1 MASGATTVKDPK
13 YYDLLG
19 VTPDAGDT
27 DIKKA
32 YKKMAIKFHPDKN
45 PDNPEAAEK
54 FKEISTAYEVLSDPN
69 KREIYNRFGEEGLK
83 GEMGG
88 SGASPFDI
96 FDQLFGMG
104 GGMGGF
110 PFGGNFTRR
119 SGPRKGEDVIHAL
132 KVTLEEL
139 YNGKT
144 SKLAVNKKIICP
156 KCDGKGVKK
165 AAAAKKCDN
174 CKGTGMKT
182 IVRQI
187 GPGMIEQRQQVC
199 PSCKGEGEV
208 VKDKDRCAEC
218 NGEKVIKERK
228 VLEVNVDK
236 GMQNNQKIAFTGEA
250 DEMPGTLPGDVIFVI
265 QEKEHELFKRQGEDL
280 YIEKSLKLV
289 EALCGFQ
296 FLITHLDGRKLHV
309 KSEVKD
315 IIRPGDIKAIPEEG
329 MPIYK
334 RPMEKGTLYIKFNIE
349 FPDPSY
355 LTPQH
360 RVELE
365 KILPPR
371 PILEIDANDTNIEE
385 VKLKEAA
392 PSTGGKHGAGKS
404 QRREYDEDEE
414 DARPGVQ
421 CAQQ

>member
-156 KCDGKGVKK
+156 
-165 AAAAKKCDN
+165 
-174 CKGTGMKT
+174 
-182 IVRQI
+182 
-187 GPGMIEQRQQVC
+187 
-199 PSCKGEGEV
+199 
-208 VKDKDRCAEC
+208 
-218 NGEKVIKERK
+218 
-228 VLEVNVDK
+228 
-236 GMQNNQKIAFTGEA
+236 
-250 DEMPGTLPGDVIFVI
+250 
-265 QEKEHELFKRQGEDL
+265 
-280 YIEKSLKLV
+280 
-289 EALCGFQ
+289 
-296 FLITHLDGRKLHV
+296 
-309 KSEVKD
+309 
-315 IIRPGDIKAIPEEG
+315 
-329 MPIYK
+329 
-334 RPMEKGTLYIKFNIE
+334 
-349 FPDPSY
+349 
-355 LTPQH
+355 
-360 RVELE
+360 
-365 KILPPR
+365 
-371 PILEIDANDTNIEE
+371 
-385 VKLKEAA
+385 
-392 PSTGGKHGAGKS
+392 
-404 QRREYDEDEE
+404 
-414 DARPGVQ
+414 
-421 CAQQ
+421 